1 MKRFHDDTK
10 YDADGLADS
19 VMEVSI
25 RVMRRVRGELRGGA
39 EGLSFTQVR
48 SLGCLHQSP
57 GVSLT
62 DVSDHLGLQA
72 PTTSKTIE
80 ELVQAG
86 LVRRGVAPEDRR
98 RVTLH
103 LTREGARTL
112 ERSIGP
118 ARKALAE
125 LLSPLAPEEREVV
138 RNAMSLLL
146 PLVDPAAVAE
156 CEEAGEQ

>member
-1 MKRFHDDTK
+1 MKLFHHDTELVG
-10 YDADGLADS
+10 DGLADS

-25 RVMRRVRGELRGGA
+25 RVMRRVRGVLRGGS

-57 GVSLT
+57 GVSLS

-86 LVRRGVAPEDRR
+86 LVRRDVAPDDRR

-103 LTREGARTL
+103 LTRDGARTL
-112 ERSIGP
+112 ERSIAP

-125 LLSPLAPEEREVV
+125 VISPLNPEEREVV
-138 RNAMSLLL
+138 RQAMSLLL
-146 PLVDPAAVAE
+146 PLLDPGAAPE
-156 CEEAGEQ
+156 MEAVGE